1 MFTTGD
7 VMKARSYSYRSV
19 YNEFQVM
26 DCFRIIYNMYPV
38 TFPTKIN
45 IACRKRELYTETFY
59 GVVEYI

>member
-26 DCFRIIYNMYPV
+26 DCFRIICDRSILLAGKKNYVQKHFMV
-38 TFPTKIN
+38 
-45 IACRKRELYTETFY
+45 
-59 GVVEYI
+59 